1 MVGGLK
7 TYRHAGDAGD
17 LVLYLAVIKA
27 LGRGVLFIEAATYTR
42 VRMTSDK
49 WAPLAPLLKA
59 QPYIEDVQQWD
70 GRAVDVNGNDFRA
83 LLFKSLRMGAGKD
96 TALIDWMIRAHHL
109 DPKIKDEPW
118 LTVEPKKI
126 ARVVFNR
133 TGAGRPATHTY
144 HNPNFPWHAV
154 YQKYG
159 KEAVFIG
166 LEEEYHVFRRTCADV
181 PHYKTNDL
189 LEAAQV
195 IAGADLFV
203 GNQSLPHAIAEGLKK
218 NIVLE
223 VWREGP
229 NCLHFRPGVVH
240 GWNHNVELP
249 EI

>member
-1 MVGGLK
+1 MLK

-17 LVLYLAVIKA
+17 LCYFMAIIKH
-27 LGRGVLFIEAATYTR
+27 LGRGVLCIEAANYTR
-42 VRMTSDK
+42 VRMTPERY
-49 WAPLAPLLKA
+49 APLVPLLMS
-59 QPYIEDVQQWD
+59 QDYIEGVREWK
-70 GRAVDVNGNDFRA
+70 GEPVDVNGNDFRA

-96 TALIDWMIRAHHL
+96 TALIDWMIRAHNL
-109 DPKIKDEPW
+109 SPTIKDKPW

-133 TGAGRPATHTY
+133 TGAGRPQANVY

-166 LEEEYHVFRRTCADV
+166 LEEEYHVFKRTCADV
-181 PHYKTNDL
+181 PHYKTGDL

-195 IAGADLFV
+195 IAGCDLFI
-203 GNQSLPHAIAEGLKK
+203 GNQSLPHALAEGMKK
-218 NIVLE
+218 RIVLE

-229 NCLHFRPGVVH
+229 NCLHHRPGVVH
-240 GWNHNVELP
+240 GWDHNIELP
-249 EI
+249 DL